1 MREKIGKVALDYSFY
16 PGTDLYSDGQVEEE
30 LLEIAKNYSRKEFN
44 RIINEREKWPLL
56 YHFSHIRENIVSWL
70 PITRNDHVLEIGS
83 GCGAVTGA
91 LARKAG
97 QVTCV
102 DLSKRRSLVNA
113 YRNKDFDNINILV
126 GNFQDIEKNLTETYD
141 YITRIGVFEYSEGY
155 IGTENP
161 YVDMLKIIAA
171 HLKPQGKIII
181 AIENKLGLKYWA
193 GCTEDHTG
201 LYFEGLEGYPRSK
214 GVRTFTRRELEK
226 IFQDAGLGNGEFYY
240 PYPDYK
246 FPMAIFSDR
255 WLPAEGD
262 LKEINYNYDRERVRL
277 FNETNV
283 YNTILREGLFPL
295 YTNSYLTVLRKK
307 DVQENTDCIYV
318 KYSNERSENFA
329 IRTEIYEDPEGKRK
343 VYKVADCPEGEIHLK
358 NIQEACKKLEA
369 VYQDTPIRLNQ
380 CMPAEKGIELEYIT
394 GRTLENVLDEMLKEK
409 REDRLKDTFK
419 KYLDT
424 LRQAGTVHF
433 SMTEEFKK
441 VFGNAE
447 IPESELC
454 PEYIN
459 LDPVCGNILWADKEW
474 VMLDYEWSFS
484 FPVPVRYQIYRVIK
498 YYLYT
503 STARGKLHS
512 MGLFQEYGIDEK
524 KMEIY
529 EKMEK
534 NFQKYIL
541 GEHIPMRDMYD
552 RISPGTLLDIHGTD
566 FLGKLHN
573 RETFRVY
580 LDWGTDFREEQSF
593 SFRRNETKI
602 VKRIKIPAGVTR
614 IRMDPCEQACMAK
627 MIRLWAEI
635 SDETTQELKYEAN
648 GFPIWEGFYAFKT
661 ADPYFISGKLP
672 DGTKAVWL
680 EMHIYPCYEEIGGF
694 LEESGKIM
702 KEKEQQQEE
711 INQLRKKLE
720 KAVQRIQSMENTKIW
735 KLYKTVKRD

>member
-16 PGTDLYSDGQVEEE
+16 PGVDLYSDGQVEEE
-30 LLEIAKNYSRKEFN
+30 LLEIAKNHSREEFN
-44 RIINEREKWPLL
+44 RIIDDREKWPLL

-91 LARKAG
+91 LARRAG

-126 GNFQDIEKNLTETYD
+126 GNFQDIEKNLKETYD
-141 YITRIGVFEYSEGY
+141 YITLIGVFEYSEGY

-161 YVDMLKIIAA
+161 YVDMLKIIAS
-171 HLKPQGKIII
+171 HLKPEGKIII
-181 AIENKLGLKYWA
+181 GIENKLGMKYWA

-201 LYFEGLEGYPRSK
+201 LYFEGLEGYPRSQ
-214 GVRTFTRRELEK
+214 GVRTFTRRELEE
-226 IFQDAGLGNGEFYY
+226 IFQKAGLGNGEFYY

-283 YNTILREGLFPL
+283 YNTILREGLFPV
-295 YTNSYLTVLRKK
+295 YTNSYLAILRKK
-307 DVQENTDCIYV
+307 DVEENTECIYV
-318 KYSNERSENFA
+318 KYSNERSENFS
-329 IRTEIYEDPEGKRK
+329 IRTEIHEDPEGKRK
-343 VYKVADCPEGEIHLK
+343 VYKVADCPEGETHLR
-358 NIQEACKKLEA
+358 NIWESCKKLER
-369 VYQDTPIRLNQ
+369 VYRNTPIRLNQ
-380 CMPAEKGIELEYIT
+380 CLPAENGIELEYVT
-394 GRTLENVLDEMLKEK
+394 GRTLENFLDEMLKEK
-409 REDRLKDTFK
+409 REDQLKGTFK

-424 LRQAGTVHF
+424 LQKAAALPF
-433 SMTEEFKK
+433 SMTKDFIK
-441 VFGNAE
+441 VFGNVK
-447 IPESELC
+447 IPENELC
-454 PEYIN
+454 PEYTN
-459 LDPVCGNILWADKEW
+459 LDPVCGNILWSDKEW

-503 STARGKLHS
+503 STARGKIHNI
-512 MGLFQEYGIDEK
+512 GLFQEYGIDQE

-529 EKMEK
+529 EEMEK

-541 GEHIPMRDMYD
+541 GKHIPIRDMYD

-573 RETFRVY
+573 RKTFRIY
-580 LDWGTDFREEQSF
+580 LDWGKDFREDQSF
-593 SFRRNETKI
+593 SFQRNETKT
-602 VKRIKIPAGVTR
+602 VKKIRIPAGVTR
-614 IRMDPCEQACMAK
+614 IRLDPCEQACLTR
-627 MIRLWAEI
+627 MIKFQAEL
-635 SDETTQELKYEAN
+635 SDGTTQDLKYEAN
-648 GFPIWEGFYAFKT
+648 GISISEGFYGFKT
-661 ADPYFISGKLP
+661 SDPYFISGKLP
-672 DGTKAVWL
+672 DGTKAVCL
-680 EMHIYPCYEEIGGF
+680 EMEIYPCCEEIGGF
-694 LEESGKIM
+694 LEDSGRRMRES
-702 KEKEQQQEE
+702 ERQQEE
-711 INQLRKKLE
+711 INQLHKKLE
-720 KAVQRIQSMENTKIW
+720 KAAQRIQSMENTKIW
-735 KLYKTVKRD
+735 KLYKTVKRN